1 MHPNPPHNPNS
12 YTIELYKEPEGF
24 LNFNTIPLR
33 PTIFRDYFKSHK
45 QYPLNKRVKIDTGKF
60 CNASCNFCYYLP
72 HVNNKTWLEV
82 DDLYNFIPKLLS
94 NGVREFEFSGGEPT
108 LLKNLKQIVSEIKT
122 IAMRNDVYPDELSI
136 SIVTNGIRINE
147 TIEDIPSINEVLISI
162 HGIEEDHD
170 KIVHQTG
177 AYKHIKR
184 FLDTYNPEKTLVRVN
199 TVISKD
205 NYINLR
211 KPEFISLLNSF
222 LNDGIQVNL
231 LPMNFWSDSQP
242 ISKDDEQGI
251 YSTIDFI
258 ADELFSTILVNEISN
273 TPSKFSKK
281 LRSDLF
287 NIRYAQKCRLNEAA
301 QGFVRGHLDHY
312 FDQHDW
318 NKIWYPDDS
327 NPQKLNNFSN
337 LDIEEITLD
346 TIIKNY
352 TTEASTS
359 HYKDKIC
366 ANCPELSCDGRKY
379 IDQKNKLLFNETS
392 FERTTRINYAR
403 IRKA

>member
-1 MHPNPPHNPNS
+1 MNPNT
-12 YTIELYKEPEGF
+12 YTVELYKEPEGF

-33 PTIFRDYFKSHK
+33 PTIFRNYFKSHK

-72 HVNNKTWLEV
+72 HVNNRTQLEV

-108 LLKNLKQIVSEIKT
+108 LLKNLKQIVLEIKT

-205 NYINLR
+205 NYLNLR

-222 LNDGIQVNL
+222 INDGIQVNL

-242 ISKDDEQGI
+242 ISKEDEQGI

-258 ADELFSTILVNEISN
+258 ADELFPTILVNEISN
-273 TPSKFSKK
+273 TPSRFSKN
-281 LRSDLF
+281 LRSDIF

-301 QGFVRGHLDHY
+301 QCFVRGHLDHY

-352 TTEASTS
+352 TVEASTS